1 MRGGDARVGGVLVAA
16 GRGERLGAGRPKAL
30 ATLHGRALV
39 ELALE
44 GLRGGGVDR
53 LVVVHPAGE
62 AEAFAPLV
70 GDAHLVEGGASR
82 TDSVRAG
89 VAALPD
95 DVEVVAVHDAARA
108 LTPCAVIADAVAAV
122 GGGVVAA
129 APARPVADTL
139 KRVVRGEG
147 GTQRVV
153 GTVHRD
159 DLAAVQTPQVFPR
172 AVLERA
178 LAAGRDASDDLGL
191 VEALLEEGDLEG
203 SVVLVAGSPLGLKVT
218 WPDDVVVAE
227 ALLAA
232 HR

>member
-1 MRGGDARVGGVLVAA
+1 MSVGGVLVAA

-30 ATLHGRALV
+30 TTLAGRTLV

-44 GLRGGGVDR
+44 GLRAAGVAP

-62 AEAFAPLV
+62 RDVFAALV
-70 GDAHLVEGGASR
+70 GDAQLVPGGARR

-89 VAALPD
+89 VAALPEG
-95 DVEVVAVHDAARA
+95 VEMVAVHDAARA
-108 LTPCAVIADAVAAV
+108 LTPADVIAAAVAAV
-122 GGGVVAA
+122 GEQVVAA

-139 KRVVRGEG
+139 KRVTSLDG
-147 GTQRVV
+147 GRQRVM
-153 GTVHRD
+153 GTVARD
-159 DLAAVQTPQVFPR
+159 ELAAVQTPQVFPR
-172 AVLERA
+172 DVLERA
-178 LAAGRDASDDLGL
+178 LASGRDASDDLGL
-191 VEALLEEGDLEG
+191 VEALLEEGALEG
-203 SVVLVAGSPLGLKVT
+203 RIVLVPGSPLGMKVT

>member
-1 MRGGDARVGGVLVAA
+1 MSVGGVVVAA

-30 ATLHGRALV
+30 TSLAGRTLV

-44 GLRGGGVDR
+44 GLRAAGLGP

-62 AEAFAPLV
+62 ADAFAALV
-70 GDAHLVEGGASR
+70 GDATLTPGGARR

-95 DVEVVAVHDAARA
+95 DVETVAVHDAARA
-108 LTPCAVIADAVAAV
+108 LTPVDVIAAAVAAV
-122 GGGVVAA
+122 GDGAVAA

-139 KRVVRGEG
+139 KRVTPLDG
-147 GTQRVV
+147 GRQRVV
-153 GTVHRD
+153 GTVARD
-159 DLAAVQTPQVFPR
+159 ELAAVQTPQVFPR
-172 AVLERA
+172 DVLERA
-178 LAAGRDASDDLGL
+178 LASGRDASDDLGL
-191 VEALLEEGDLEG
+191 VESLLEEGALRG
-203 SVVLVAGSPLGLKVT
+203 RIVLVPGSPLGMKVT